1 MTKGAE
7 FIAVTLLKRDVF
19 SETQAGHFA
28 DDPGTR
34 LTRRRLDRLPLWS
47 RGIGRYL
54 AGREARALE
63 RLTGVEGVP
72 RLVRHDRI
80 GLVRSWVEGTP
91 LQLVGKLDRTWT
103 DDAHRL
109 LREIHRQ
116 GITHNDLAKPQNWLV
131 TPDGRAAVIDMQLAT
146 IHRRRGRTFRT
157 AKYEDLR
164 HLLKQKQRFAPDLLT
179 PTAHRLLAERS
190 GASRAWRAT
199 FKPIYNFLTRRL
211 FNWSDTEGAGPDLAG
226 RKGAIREALAGL
238 PDARDV
244 AVAPFRRAAGTGL
257 YAFVEWSGGAAPE
270 LDPAPDLLQCVET
283 LPRGTDGRIRDDILS
298 LIAENRVEELDALLA
313 REPELEA
320 AVRPIANNRL
330 NLTDRYIR

>member
-80 GLVRSWVEGTP
+80 GLVRSWVDGTP

-109 LREIHRQ
+109 LREHKKDQAPVVDEAGRVV
-116 GITHNDLAKPQNWLV
+116 GLV
-131 TPDGRAAVIDMQLAT
+131 DVQ
-146 IHRRRGRTFRT
+146 
-157 AKYEDLR
+157 
-164 HLLKQKQRFAPDLLT
+164 DLLD
-179 PTAHRLLAERS
+179 
-190 GASRAWRAT
+190 
-199 FKPIYNFLTRRL
+199 I
-211 FNWSDTEGAGPDLAG
+211 
-226 RKGAIREALAGL
+226 GL
-238 PDARDV
+238 
-244 AVAPFRRAAGTGL
+244 
-257 YAFVEWSGGAAPE
+257 
-270 LDPAPDLLQCVET
+270 
-283 LPRGTDGRIRDDILS
+283 
-298 LIAENRVEELDALLA
+298 
-313 REPELEA
+313 
-320 AVRPIANNRL
+320 
-330 NLTDRYIR
+330 